1 MTSGG
6 PRMGLPH
13 WSVAA
18 LALFA
23 AAIIASAQVY
33 PPGQY
38 PPTTYPPGQ
47 YPPNQ
52 YPGGQYP
59 PGQYPPGQYPPNQVP
74 ARLPGGVGVGI
85 PIPEIKI
92 PKREKS
98 EKDKKAEKT
107 NDKEIKITLKTI
119 DGTLRELREKD
130 LILETAEKG
139 FLRFRLLTKTQFRSK
154 EGEPVRDSLLKP
166 GDQLQINVNP
176 DDEETAF
183 RVILV
188 RKGTPAELAAAS
200 KPVDSAAI
208 KTPEGLSP
216 DKPELQRKE
225 TASPEPVEDAPPKQ
239 QRKPAVAEEEKRTG
253 IYEGKTASANESLW
267 FDKGDEIIEE
277 AREAAG
283 EYSDT
288 LPDFVVNQFTTRYA
302 SNSRPPQWQALD
314 VVSAE
319 VACVKGQEEYRNV
332 AINGRST
339 KRAIEKTG
347 SWSTGEFVTVLQ
359 DVLSRMTNA
368 AFVKRG
374 EDRIGQRKAF
384 VYDYT
389 VKQPNSH
396 WTIVATSASY
406 SPAYQGAI
414 WIDKETHRVLRVE
427 MRSLSLP
434 SDFPYE
440 KAQLVLDYDSVRID
454 NGMFL
459 LPVHSENLL
468 CARDSDLCS
477 RNVIDFRN
485 YRKFTAESNIQF
497 ERKLTSLPTQ

>member
-1 MTSGG
+1 MRS
-6 PRMGLPH
+6 RQ
-13 WSVAA
+13 WSVVA
-18 LALFA
+18 LTLATVAMLA
-23 AAIIASAQVY
+23 DAQVYPPGQSPPSTY

-38 PPTTYPPGQ
+38 PPT
-47 YPPNQ
+47 
-52 YPGGQYP
+52 QYP

-74 ARLPGGVGVGI
+74 ARLPGGIGVGI
-85 PIPEIKI
+85 PVPEIKL
-92 PKREKS
+92 PRRSEKPD
-98 EKDKKAEKT
+98 KDKKQEKSS
-107 NDKEIKITLKTI
+107 DKELKITLTTI

-130 LILETAEKG
+130 MILETQEKG
-139 FLRFRLLTKTQFRSK
+139 ILRFRLLTKTQFRSK
-154 EGEPVRDSLLKP
+154 DGEPVRDSLLKP
-166 GDQLQINVNP
+166 GDQLQVSVNP

-183 RVILV
+183 RVVLQ
-188 RKGTPAELAAAS
+188 RRGTPAERASAS
-200 KPVDSAAI
+200 KPVDSSSI
-208 KTPEGLSP
+208 KTPEGLNP
-216 DKPELQRKE
+216 DKPELPRKDTPSTSE
-225 TASPEPVEDAPPKQ
+225 SGEDTPPKL
-239 QRKPAVAEEEKRTG
+239 QRKPVAPEQQQQAPG
-253 IYEGKTASANESLW
+253 LQEGKTATGDQSLW

-277 AREAAG
+277 ARDAAG

-288 LPDFVVNQFTTRYA
+288 LPDFIVSQFTTRYA

-319 VACVKGQEEYRNV
+319 VACVNGQEEYRNV
-332 AINGRST
+332 AINGRAT

-368 AFVKRG
+368 AFTKHG
-374 EDRIGQRKAF
+374 EDRITGRTAL

-396 WTIVATSASY
+396 WTIIAMGASY
-406 SPAYQGAI
+406 RPAYQGAI
-414 WIDKETHRVLRVE
+414 WIDKETHRVLRME

-434 SDFPYE
+434 SDFPYV
-440 KAQLVLDYDSVRID
+440 KAELVLDYDSVRIE
-454 NGMFL
+454 NRVFL

-468 CARDSDLCS
+468 CARESDLCS

-497 ERKLTSLPTQ
+497 ERKLTSLPSH

>member
-1 MTSGG
+1 M
-6 PRMGLPH
+6 RLRH
-13 WSVAA
+13 WSAAA
-18 LALFA
+18 LTLITA
-23 AAIIASAQVY
+23 ANIASAQVY
-33 PPGQY
+33 PPGQYPTGQY

-47 YPPNQ
+47 YPPTQ
-52 YPGGQYP
+52 YPG
-59 PGQYPPGQYPPNQVP
+59 GQYPPGQYPPNQVP

-85 PIPEIKI
+85 PVPEIKI

-98 EKDKKAEKT
+98 DKDKKPEKA

-130 LILETAEKG
+130 LILETVEKG
-139 FLRFRLLTKTQFRSK
+139 LLRFRLLAKTHFRSK
-154 EGEPVRDSLLKP
+154 DGEPVRDSLLKP
-166 GDQLQINVNP
+166 GDQLQVNVNP

-183 RVILV
+183 RVVLL

-200 KPVDSAAI
+200 KPVDTAAI

-225 TASPEPVEDAPPKQ
+225 TSTSPEAPEDTPPKQ
-239 QRKPAVAEEEKRTG
+239 QRKPAIAEEEKRTG
-253 IYEGKTASANESLW
+253 IYEGKTATENESLW
-267 FDKGDEIIEE
+267 FDKGDDIIEE
-277 AREAAG
+277 ARDAAG
-283 EYSDT
+283 DYSDS

-302 SNSRPPQWQALD
+302 SNSRPPRWEALD

-332 AINGRST
+332 AINGRIT
-339 KRAIEKTG
+339 KRPIEKSG

-374 EDRIGQRKAF
+374 EDRIAQRKAF

-389 VKQPNSH
+389 VKQTNSH
-396 WTIVATSASY
+396 WTVVATEASY
-406 SPAYQGAI
+406 RPAYQGAI
-414 WIDKETHRVLRVE
+414 WIDKETHRVLRIE

-434 SDFPYE
+434 SDFPFE
-440 KAQLVLDYDSVRID
+440 KAELILDYDSVRID
-454 NGMFL
+454 NGVFL

-468 CARDSDLCS
+468 CTRDSDLCS

-497 ERKLTSLPTQ
+497 ERKLTSLPIQ